1 MRIFK
6 KPEPQSLKGLAFIIC
21 LGVSSQ
27 FSDIAKSRSPG
38 SFPEGEV
45 GFPGR
50 GPGRCFPFIE
60 FSSRFPSLSWSFSSS
75 IVPGK
80 CHQNMPNRKNAQSR
94 KLPGRRSGFSRKP
107 PRRSLR
113 VS

>member
-6 KPEPQSLKGLAFIIC
+6 KPEPRFLTGVAFIIC
-21 LGVSSQ
+21 LGVSPQ

-50 GPGRCFPFIE
+50 VPGRCFSLVVG
-60 FSSRFPSLSWSFSSS
+60 SSPEKVWNDFP
-75 IVPGK
+75 I
-80 CHQNMPNRKNAQSR
+80 SR
-94 KLPGRRSGFSRKP
+94 KGTG
-107 PRRSLR
+107 R
-113 VS
+113 VSGREKSKSVTSGAVG

>member
-6 KPEPQSLKGLAFIIC
+6 NPEPQSFKGVAFIIC
-21 LGVSSQ
+21 LGVSLQ

-50 GPGRCFPFIE
+50 GPGSV
-60 FSSRFPSLSWSFSSS
+60 FS
-75 IVPGK
+75 IY
-80 CHQNMPNRKNAQSR
+80 
-94 KLPGRRSGFSRKP
+94 
-107 PRRSLR
+107 R
-113 VS
+113 VF